1 MTKRTEQV
9 SSLLKNIIGEVINR
23 EVEFPDGVLAT
34 ISRVEV
40 PTDLK
45 TAKVYVSILPFDRS
59 ASAIKRLKQ
68 QAGHL
73 QREVN
78 KQLTMKFSPR
88 IEFLIDDQLEK
99 VAELETLMENDS

>member
-9 SSLLKNIIGEVINR
+9 SALLQNIIGEVINR
-23 EVEFPDGVLAT
+23 EVEFPDGILAT

-59 ASAIKRLKQ
+59 SSTIKRLKRQ
-68 QAGHL
+68 VGHI
-73 QREVN
+73 QKEVN
-78 KQLTMKFSPR
+78 KQLTMKFFPR
-88 IEFLIDDQLEK
+88 IEFFIDNRLEE
-99 VAELETLMENDS
+99 VAKLETLMENDS